1 MNDKDNLIFN
11 ELVVVKRS
19 GQRVNF
25 NSMKIAIAIKKAFD
39 NTGLEDCEKKV
50 NKVYEDVLSY
60 IRNNYWDRKTINVE
74 DIQDIIQTML
84 LDDNYEDVYKAFSD
98 YRIRRAASRK
108 AFDIKSQHK
117 FVKAIERIV
126 FESKKNI
133 TSKPNEVLLDFGKTV
148 SCEYTKAYVLDN
160 KFIRAHEDGS
170 VYIHNLDYFN
180 LGSLSSTHL
189 EFNSVIT
196 DEFPLNIF
204 CTAMNA
210 KNEIDGEITIS
221 KIDYLLVPFL
231 LRRFREKFKEK
242 LNKYLDLE
250 GYLDYINFKKIE
262 ELIDKED
269 VINIDLDIFNQYI
282 LNKKVRNIFEIAYA
296 DSVKKIEELLTV
308 SLERLLV
315 SLNNIITENK
325 KYAISLGTN
334 NTKIGLMINNCY
346 LDVVDKLDS
355 MKNVTT
361 IFKIKKNGD
370 NCLFDRVSELVIKGK
385 NIVFANLD
393 ASYNKDKDNEVEYFS
408 NGKRIFENILC
419 DEKNSIGRMI
429 VASVSIN
436 MSRLGNRN
444 SDKTKS
450 EFYLELDEMLELT
463 KNILIMIFETIG
475 NKSKEN
481 YQVIFNNNIL
491 DDDKLE
497 SGQKI
502 RKVIKKGVLNIELAS
517 LSECAMCLEKDKE
530 KQKKLVKEI
539 IDYVNG
545 QAKKYSIENKLN
557 FVVSETSKE
566 RPLKKLIA
574 FDKAIYGIKKDVT
587 DKNCYLRIDS
597 MFNFK
602 ENIKNDFK
610 YIGEYQMSF
619 TGGNLVNVYLPKNIT
634 VKKFNELLELMIECN
649 VGFLRF
655 SMRK

>member
-1 MNDKDNLIFN
+1 MNDKDNLIFK

-39 NTGLEDCEKKV
+39 SIGFEDYERKV

-60 IRNNYWDRKTINVE
+60 IRSNYWDRKTINVE
-74 DIQDIIQTML
+74 DIQDIIQTKL
-84 LDDNYEDVYKAFSD
+84 RDDNYEDVYKAFSD

-133 TSKPNEVLLDFGKTV
+133 TSKPNELLLDFGKTV

-170 VYIHNLDYFN
+170 IYIHNLDYFN

-189 EFNSVIT
+189 EFDNVVA
-196 DEFPLNIF
+196 DEFPLNMF
-204 CTAMNA
+204 CLAMNA

-231 LRRFREKFKEK
+231 RRRFKEKFKEK

-262 ELIDKED
+262 EL
-269 VINIDLDIFNQYI
+269 
-282 LNKKVRNIFEIAYA
+282 
-296 DSVKKIEELLTV
+296 LTI

-315 SLNNIITENK
+315 SLDNIITENK

-334 NTKIGLMINNCY
+334 KTKIGLMINNCY
-346 LDVVDKLDS
+346 LDVIGKLDPL
-355 MKNVTT
+355 KNVTT
-361 IFKIKKNGD
+361 IFKIKKDGN
-370 NCLFDRVSELVIKGK
+370 NCLFNKVSELVIKDK
-385 NIVFANLD
+385 NIVFANVD

-408 NGKRIFENILC
+408 NGKRIFENNLS
-419 DEKNSIGRMI
+419 DEKNSVGRMI
-429 VASVSIN
+429 VTSASIN

-444 SDKTKS
+444 SDKKRS

-517 LSECAMCLEKDKE
+517 LSECAMCLEKDKD

-539 IDYVNG
+539 IDYVNE
-545 QAKKYSIENKLN
+545 QVKKYSVENKLN

-574 FDKAIYGIKKDVT
+574 FDKAIYGIKKGVT
-587 DKNCYLRIDS
+587 DKNCYSRIDS
-597 MFNFK
+597 MFDFK

-610 YIGEYQMSF
+610 YIGEYQKGFS
-619 TGGNLVNVYLPKNIT
+619 GGNLVNVYLPKNIT
-634 VKKFNELLELMIECN
+634 VRKFNELLELMIECN
-649 VGFLRF
+649 VGFMRF
-655 SMRK
+655 SIRK

>member
-269 VINIDLDIFNQYI
+269 VINVDLDIFNQYI

-530 KQKKLVKEI
+530 KQK
-539 IDYVNG
+539 NW
-545 QAKKYSIENKLN
+545 
-557 FVVSETSKE
+557 
-566 RPLKKLIA
+566 LKK
-574 FDKAIYGIKKDVT
+574 
-587 DKNCYLRIDS
+587 
-597 MFNFK
+597 
-602 ENIKNDFK
+602 
-610 YIGEYQMSF
+610 
-619 TGGNLVNVYLPKNIT
+619 
-634 VKKFNELLELMIECN
+634 
-649 VGFLRF
+649 
-655 SMRK
+655 